1 MPGLD
6 SVGDSS
12 PSVDKADRSMN
23 QPAQLSGG
31 DMKADSLSQAGQ
43 SAAGVGPPSC
53 PRHDTQPRGLL
64 QEMTAP

>member
-1 MPGLD
+1 M
-6 SVGDSS
+6 GDSS

-23 QPAQLSGG
+23 QSAQLSGG
-31 DMKADSLSQAGQ
+31 DMKADGLSQAGQ

-53 PRHDTQPRGLL
+53 PRHDTQPHGLL